1 MPNSKNRKPI
11 GNVSNGYD
19 GHLYDLD
26 DGGIYFETNERLETG
41 ENISIT
47 IKRFDNSEVTFD
59 VEVLW
64 RQELSAAAFD
74 YGYGVKAA
82 NPRAILSKVIKNGE
96 TQNPA
101 R

>member
-1 MPNSKNRKPI
+1 MPNDKDHKPI
-11 GNVSNGYD
+11 DNVSNGYD
-19 GHLYDLD
+19 GRLYDLD

-41 ENISIT
+41 DKISIT

-64 RQELSAAAFD
+64 RQEFSAAAFD

-82 NPRAILSKVIKNGE
+82 NPRAILRKVLKK
-96 TQNPA
+96 
-101 R
+101 

>member
-1 MPNSKNRKPI
+1 MRNKKDRKPI

-19 GHLYDLD
+19 GRLYDLD

-41 ENISIT
+41 DKISIT
-47 IKRFDNSEVTFD
+47 IKRFDDSEVTFD

-64 RQELSAAAFD
+64 RQEFSAGDFD

-82 NPRAILSKVIKNGE
+82 NPRAILSKVIEKS
-96 TQNPA
+96 
-101 R
+101 